1 MMELETF
8 LFQNINKEQTSYFDI
23 NILNE
28 YASQF
33 SKMMPIYLNDGMLS
47 SSIQY
52 MPQFILDTM
61 GRYPHVSEVN
71 STHYKFDGKK
81 YEYENFV
88 SNNPIKKHIESLKNN
103 EVSIQIYH
111 NLSKSQENVLIQ
123 QLKTFKFNLIDSPL

>member
-52 MPQFILDTM
+52 MPQFVLDTI
-61 GRYPHVSEVN
+61 GRYPHVSVVS

-103 EVSIQIYH
+103 EVSI
-111 NLSKSQENVLIQ
+111 
-123 QLKTFKFNLIDSPL
+123 